1 MADIDLWTP
10 ILKQD
15 LVMQFLN
22 FASQMHYKIV
32 YITLKC
38 TKKNKNKTERKG
50 IAIMSLSLSF
60 ANRCRSSCR

>member
-1 MADIDLWTP
+1 MLMSDTDLWTP

-32 YITLKC
+32 YITPKC
-38 TKKNKNKTERKG
+38 TKKIKTKPRERG
-50 IAIMSLSLSF
+50 SQS
-60 ANRCRSSCR
+60 